1 MRKVQAMKSNSRR
14 LSRAIEEIAAVLQEV
29 SRLEDDEEMN
39 EETADIQSRRVRV
52 LEEALEKIASSST
65 KSVASIKKIA
75 NEALGDV
82 INLFL

>member
-1 MRKVQAMKSNSRR
+1 MKSNSRR

-39 EETADIQSRRVRV
+39 EETADIQSRRVTI

-65 KSVASIKKIA
+65 KSVASCKKIA
-75 NEALGDV
+75 EEALGAV
-82 INLFL
+82 TNLFL

>member
-1 MRKVQAMKSNSRR
+1 MKSNSRR

-39 EETADIQSRRVRV
+39 EETADIQFRRVTI

-65 KSVASIKKIA
+65 KSVASCKKIA
-75 NEALGDV
+75 EEALRAV
-82 INLFL
+82 TNLFL